1 MDKSPAEE
9 LKMMIGTPV
18 YVEHDSKRVI
28 GEVTYAQTDADGKI
42 QIEWRKIESVPV
54 PGAPKAA
61 LPKRPEQKE

>member
-28 GEVTYAQTDADGKI
+28 GEVTYA
-42 QIEWRKIESVPV
+42 
-54 PGAPKAA
+54 KAA
-61 LPKRPEQKE
+61 SPERPEQKE